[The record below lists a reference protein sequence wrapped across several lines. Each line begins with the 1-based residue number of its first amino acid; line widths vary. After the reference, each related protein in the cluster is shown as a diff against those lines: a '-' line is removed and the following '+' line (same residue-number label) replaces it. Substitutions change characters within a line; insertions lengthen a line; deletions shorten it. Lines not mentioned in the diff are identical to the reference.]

1 MRQEILF
8 FIWFWYFS
16 LIVAPVFLPA
26 VLLKKVSEKFWKFH
40 RKKHLLKYLFNRVA
54 CLKICNFLKKR
65 LQHRYFPM
73 EFTKYLRK
81 PILKNICEQLL
92 LEPLFHLD
100 LFGNLRFWLRL
111 VPAASF
117 VNFSFTTFGTAI
129 IRSSCPLMFFKKGVL
144 RKFAK
149 LTRKHYSF
157 FNEDTDL
164 HEFNFIKKEI
174 PAEMFSWKFLV
185 TSLLKN
191 PSDGCF
197 CINTRSVYCHN
208 TILNLF
214 EKDITQ
220 IFCLSIFSAQFV
232 DWEQEWAQYFKSL
245 ARSQKPIFN
254 LVYYLQWKLFSKIVN
269 S

>member
-1 MRQEILF
+1 
-8 FIWFWYFS
+8 
-16 LIVAPVFLPA
+16 
-26 VLLKKVSEKFWKFH
+26 
-40 RKKHLLKYLFNRVA
+40 
-54 CLKICNFLKKR
+54 
-65 LQHRYFPM
+65 M
-73 EFTKYLRK
+73 EFAKYLRK

-100 LFGNLRFWLRL
+100 LFGNLHFWLRL

-129 IRSSCPLMFFKKGVL
+129 IRSSCPLVFFKKGAI

-149 LTRKHYSF
+149 LTRKHHSF
-157 FNEDTDL
+157 FNEDTGL

-174 PAEMFSWKFLV
+174 PAEMFSCKFLV

-197 CINTRSVYCHN
+197 CINTRSVYCHT
-208 TILNLF
+208 TIVNLF

-232 DWEQEWAQYFKSL
+232 DWEQE
-245 ARSQKPIFN
+245 
-254 LVYYLQWKLFSKIVN
+254 
-269 S
+269 